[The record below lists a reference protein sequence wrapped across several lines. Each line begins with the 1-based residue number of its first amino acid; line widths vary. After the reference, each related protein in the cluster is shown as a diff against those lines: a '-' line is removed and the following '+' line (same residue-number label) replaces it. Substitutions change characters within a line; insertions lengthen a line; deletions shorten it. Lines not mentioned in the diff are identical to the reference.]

1 MKAIKVGFIVMA
13 AALIIVGLNSTAM
26 AFHDDGVARCAGC
39 HSMHNSQDGT
49 AMVDNP
55 GGHLLKLSDASGAC
69 LSCHAA
75 YGQLTTDGSGYGS
88 GGDFYWLKKTFTW
101 TAHGNESASP
111 GDSHGHNIIAADYG
125 LFQDKTLTTSP
136 GGSFPA
142 SELACS
148 SCHDPHGSGGHNLLL
163 WGREKSEFSNDAPI
177 LESPGRSTASSNKV
191 SDTNH
196 TAFGSGM
203 SGWCANCHNDFL
215 RGDTCLLYTS
225 PSPRDRS

>member
-13 AALIIVGLNSTAM
+13 TALIIVGLNSTAM

-69 LSCHAA
+69 LSCHAN

-101 TAHGNESASP
+101 TAHGRESASP
-111 GDSHGHNIIAADYG
+111 GDSHGHNIIAAKICVQ
-125 LFQDKTLTTSP
+125 F
-136 GGSFPA
+136 F
-142 SELACS
+142 
-148 SCHDPHGSGGHNLLL
+148 
-163 WGREKSEFSNDAPI
+163 
-177 LESPGRSTASSNKV
+177 
-191 SDTNH
+191 
-196 TAFGSGM
+196 
-203 SGWCANCHNDFL
+203 
-215 RGDTCLLYTS
+215 
-225 PSPRDRS
+225 